1 MNWKTMLVVLGALV
15 MLAWLFRYES
25 TGRLDVM
32 FDRWQG
38 KLVAADED
46 GSFH

>member
-15 MLAWLFRYES
+15 MLAWLFRYEPTS
-25 TGRLDVM
+25 MPDVM

-38 KLVAADED
+38 KLVVVD
-46 GSFH
+46 